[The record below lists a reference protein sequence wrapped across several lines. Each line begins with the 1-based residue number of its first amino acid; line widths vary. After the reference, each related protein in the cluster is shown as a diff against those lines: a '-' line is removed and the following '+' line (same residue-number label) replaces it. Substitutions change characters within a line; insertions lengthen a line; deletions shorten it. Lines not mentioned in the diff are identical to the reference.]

1 MLKISL
7 KYVLIISAIAV
18 CSFYGRTALAASNV
32 ESFET
37 GGCSAIACSYA
48 GNYPYWYASAVA
60 GMPHGSWGMGSGRI
74 GDNQYTDLVGTIGTL
89 AGTVGFYYIYG
100 TEGYFDNL
108 IFYIDGVEKGRWS
121 GPTTGWNYVSYAIS
135 AGVHE
140 LRWRYSKDGSVS
152 ANGDMVGIDYVVFSL
167 PSLYYYAGGG
177 GYLSGTATQMV
188 SYNGSGSAIY
198 AYPYTGYHFVNW
210 SDGSTANPRTDS
222 GVTSDRYSTANFAI
236 NTYSLNYYAGG
247 GGSVS
252 GATSQTVN
260 YGASGSGVTANP
272 SAGYHFVN
280 WSDGSTANPRTDSS
294 VTGNIS
300 VTANFT
306 NTAPVLGSG
315 TINTSPVVTNGST
328 QYQITVTA
336 NETDAGGGANITD
349 QLALLNYAGTN
360 AGAYRGYLG
369 FSLNGNFPHFGGA
382 YYQSPMGCSGGGQAA
397 TYNGYGSSYINLV
410 SCSTSVS
417 GNTRTTT
424 FNTAFNS
431 SFTTPLTS
439 NNITIYVSDAQGAAA
454 GWQASNTFNIQTYT
468 LAYAAGANG
477 TLSGTTF
484 QTVTY
489 GTSGTAVTANPST
502 GYHFVNWSDGSTANP
517 RTDSSV
523 TASKSVTANFAINT
537 YAITVTQGSN
547 GTISPGTTTK
557 DYGTS
562 QAFSITP
569 STGYHVVSVTAD
581 GSNQGAISSY
591 TFSNIQ
597 ATHTI
602 TASYVIN
609 TYALAYTAG
618 SNGTLSGTV
627 SQSVDHGSSGT
638 AVTANPSTG
647 YHFVDWSDSSTQNPR
662 TDAGVTGNVTVTANF
677 AINTYALTY
686 TAGSNGTLSGTASQS
701 IAHGSSGTAVTANPS
716 TGYHFV
722 DWSDSST
729 QNPRTDI
736 NVTADISVTANFVI
750 DNYTITFNKNT
761 GDTEANPTTRTADYN
776 TTVTLPTAPT
786 KTGYTFTGWNTI
798 ADGSGT
804 TFSSATAVTGNLTVY
819 AQWTINNYTI
829 TFNKNTGDTE
839 ANPTTRTAD
848 YNTTVTLPTAPTKT
862 GYTFTGW
869 NTIAD
874 GSGTTFSSAT
884 AVTGNLTAYAQ
895 WTVNSYTITFD
906 KNGGDAE
913 ANPTTK
919 TTNYNTTITLPTAPT
934 KAGYALIEWNTL
946 SDGSGTAFTGSTAVT
961 GDLTVYAQW
970 GLMIVPTITNSTG
983 ATEIGFTDAIVHCD
997 LTDDGNAST
1006 TVYLYWGNND
1016 GGTTTG
1022 NWDNSVDLGVRPEGA
1037 RATALSGLNSGINY
1051 FYRCLAI
1058 NSIGEDWADSTASFT
1073 TVVGSNSQIIFG
1085 KSVHFLQ
1092 GLIFK

>member
-7 KYVLIISAIAV
+7 KYVLILSAIVV

-60 GMPHGSWGMGSGRI
+60 GMPNGSWGMGSGRI

-89 AGTVGFYYIYG
+89 AGTVSFYYIYG

-108 IFYIDGVEKGRWS
+108 IFYIDGVEKNRWS
-121 GPTTGWNYVSYAIS
+121 GPTTGWNYASYAIS

-152 ANGDMVGIDYVVFSL
+152 TNGDMVGIDYVVFSL

-188 SYNGSGSAIY
+188 SYNGSGSAVY

-210 SDGSTANPRTDS
+210 SDGSTANPRTDT
-222 GVTSDRYSTANFAI
+222 GVTADRSSTANFAI

-315 TINTSPVVTNGST
+315 SINTSPVVTNGST

-336 NETDAGGGANITD
+336 SETDAGGGANITN
-349 QLALLNYAGTN
+349 QLALINYAGTN

-369 FSLNGNFPHFGGA
+369 FSLGGNFPHFGGA
-382 YYQSPMGCSGGGQAA
+382 YYQAPIGCSGGGQAA

-431 SFTTPLTS
+431 SFTTPLTN
-439 NNITIYVSDAQGAAA
+439 NNISIYVSDAQGAAA
-454 GWQASNTFNIQTYT
+454 GWQASNNFNIQTYT

-477 TLSGTTF
+477 TLSGTTS

-517 RTDSSV
+517 RTDTNV
-523 TASKSVTANFAINT
+523 TANKSVTANFAINT
-537 YAITVTQGSN
+537 YTLTYASGAN
-547 GTISPGTTTK
+547 GTIS
-557 DYGTS
+557 GTS
-562 QAFSITP
+562 PQTVNYGAS
-569 STGYHVVSVTAD
+569 
-581 GSNQGAISSY
+581 GSA
-591 TFSNIQ
+591 
-597 ATHTI
+597 I
-602 TASYVIN
+602 TAN
-609 TYALAYTAG
+609 A
-618 SNGTLSGTV
+618 
-627 SQSVDHGSSGT
+627 
-638 AVTANPSTG
+638 STH
-647 YHFVDWSDSSTQNPR
+647 YHFVNWSDGSTQNPR
-662 TDAGVTGNVTVTANF
+662 TDTNVTANKSVTANF
-677 AINTYALTY
+677 AIDTFALTYTAGANGTISGTSSQTIDYGLNGTAVTAVPNAGYHFTGWSDGVLTATRTDNNIIASLSVSANFAINSYTLTYASGANGTISGTSPQTVNYGASGSAITANASANHHFVDWSDGSTQNPRTDTNVTADKNVTANFTIDTFALTY
-686 TAGSNGTLSGTASQS
+686 TAGSNGTISGTSSQTVDYS
-701 IAHGSSGTAVTANPS
+701 NSGSAVTAVPDAH
-716 TGYHFV
+716 YHFV

-736 NVTADISVTANFVI
+736 NVTADVTVTANFSIDTYTITYTAGSNGTLLGTSPQTIGYGLSGTAVTANPSTGYHFVNWSDGSTQNPRTDTDVTADKNVTANFAI
-750 DNYTITFNKNT
+750 DNYTVTFNKNG
-761 GDTEANPTTRTADYN
+761 GDIDASPATRMADYN
-776 TTVTLPTAPT
+776 TTVTLPTPPI
-786 KTGYTFTGWNTI
+786 KTDYDFVSWNTLE
-798 ADGSGT
+798 DGSGS
-804 TFSSATAVTGNLTVY
+804 TFSSSTPIVANLTVY
-819 AQWTINNYTI
+819 AQWTITI
-829 TFNKNTGDTE
+829 I
-839 ANPTTRTAD
+839 
-848 YNTTVTLPTAPTKT
+848 L
-862 GYTFTGW
+862 
-869 NTIAD
+869 
-874 GSGTTFSSAT
+874 
-884 AVTGNLTAYAQ
+884 
-895 WTVNSYTITFD
+895 
-906 KNGGDAE
+906 
-913 ANPTTK
+913 
-919 TTNYNTTITLPTAPT
+919 
-934 KAGYALIEWNTL
+934 
-946 SDGSGTAFTGSTAVT
+946 
-961 GDLTVYAQW
+961 
-970 GLMIVPTITNSTG
+970 PTITDSTG
-983 ATEIGFTDAIVHCD
+983 ATGVSFTNAFARCE
-997 LTDDGNAST
+997 LTDDGYAPTN
-1006 TVYLYWGNND
+1006 VYVYWGTDD
-1016 GGTTTG
+1016 GGTTIA
-1022 NWDNSVDLGVRPEGA
+1022 NWDHSLDLGIREEGVLS
-1037 RATALSGLNSGINY
+1037 TELSGLNQAVTY
-1051 FYRCLAI
+1051 YYRCYAL
-1058 NSIGEDWADSTASFT
+1058 NSRGGSWSGSSSNFT
-1073 TVVGSNSQIIFG
+1073 TLLGSSGQILFGRSLEFMRGMIFE
-1085 KSVHFLQ
+1085 
-1092 GLIFK
+1092 